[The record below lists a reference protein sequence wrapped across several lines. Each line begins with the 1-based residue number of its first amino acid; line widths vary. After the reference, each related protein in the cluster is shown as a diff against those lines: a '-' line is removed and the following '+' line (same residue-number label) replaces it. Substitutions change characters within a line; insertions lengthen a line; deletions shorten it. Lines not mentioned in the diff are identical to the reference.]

1 LPKISAI
8 FVGAAAVAWIT
19 WTHAAAE
26 PVAPAD
32 EPPKLQAIPE
42 APDLPP
48 QVKSGETLEPEVT
61 IRRDAEKTVT
71 EYRVN
76 GRIHSIKVEPV
87 VGPTY
92 WMVDT
97 TGDGFANTRF
107 DNYNPPFAIPGW
119 VIFRW

>member
-1 LPKISAI
+1 MPKLFAI
-8 FVGAAAVAWIT
+8 FLGTAAAAWIA
-19 WTHAAAE
+19 WTHAAE
-26 PVAPAD
+26 PATPSV
-32 EPPKLQAIPE
+32 EPPKLQAVPEPPDIP
-42 APDLPP
+42 PP
-48 QVKSGETLEPEVT
+48 VKSGETLEPEVT

-76 GRIHSIKVEPV
+76 GQIHSIKVQPV

-97 TGDGFANTRF
+97 TGDGFANARY
-107 DNYNPPFAIPGW
+107 DNYDPPFAIPGW